1 MTVREVTQLPEIPV
15 TIVIPTYKRPR
26 KLRRCIASI
35 ARQDYPEE
43 LIEVQAVEDR
53 DREFTIGIWNR
64 IIPTITEG
72 IAVYLCDDVE
82 LDPGCIKAG
91 ACALWNLDRDLDAV
105 VGFNQRNIQGKAGTA
120 QSAMG
125 MIGSKFLDRFPD
137 RVPFCP
143 DYARFHYDSELGHMA
158 RHLGRFK
165 FEHKASLLHFHPHHH
180 PDEMD
185 ETHRVLRDP
194 IEVKEDKRVWDER
207 RSRGLWWGIDNELIG
222 RQVGQYQ

>member
-1 MTVREVTQLPEIPV
+1 MTTRTPQELPEIPV
-15 TIVIPTYKRPR
+15 TVVIPTYKRPE
-26 KLRRCIASI
+26 KLARCLESI
-35 ARQDYPEE
+35 RAQDYPARLIRVIAEE
-43 LIEVQAVEDR
+43 DI
-53 DREFTIGIWNR
+53 DREFAFGIWNR

-91 ACALWNLDRDLDAV
+91 VFALWSRWEDLDGV

-125 MIGSKFLDRFPD
+125 MIGAKFLDRFPE
-137 RVPFCP
+137 RRPFCP
-143 DYARFHYDSELGHMA
+143 DYARFHFDSELGHMA
-158 RHLGRFK
+158 RHIGRFH
-165 FEHKASLLHFHPHHH
+165 FEIKASLVHYHPAHH

-185 ETHRVLRDP
+185 ETHHVVRDKV
-194 IEVKEDKRVWDER
+194 EQNEDGRLWKER
-207 RSRGLWWGIDNELIG
+207 RERGLWWGVDNELLG